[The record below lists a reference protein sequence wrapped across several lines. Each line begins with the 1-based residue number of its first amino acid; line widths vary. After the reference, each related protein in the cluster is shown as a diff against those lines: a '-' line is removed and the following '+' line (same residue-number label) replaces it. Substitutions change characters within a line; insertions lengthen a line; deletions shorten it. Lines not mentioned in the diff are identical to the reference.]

1 MKSTTPISKRMEPTA
16 ARIIQVK
23 VGACDMI
30 KIAAKATSDT
40 PTTIREMAAVPRDL
54 NVIRDCHP
62 LERFKVP

>member
-1 MKSTTPISKRMEPTA
+1 MEPTA

-30 KIAAKATSDT
+30 KIAAKAMSDT

-54 NVIRDCHP
+54 KMFRDCHL